1 MYQNKGR
8 KVTKI
13 TDDIHEEK
21 IEPKRAS
28 QAQLQREFDYI
39 LAEKLLKRMLEKGL
53 ITTEEFEKT
62 TVLNRQ
68 TFSPMLARIMP

>member
-1 MYQNKGR
+1 MYQNRGR

-28 QAQLQREFDYI
+28 QAQLQCEFDYI
-39 LAEKLLKRMLEKGL
+39 QAEKMLKRMLEKGL

>member
-1 MYQNKGR
+1 MYQNRGR

-39 LAEKLLKRMLEKGL
+39 QAEKMLKRMLEKGL

>member
-1 MYQNKGR
+1 MYQNRGR

-28 QAQLQREFDYI
+28 QAQLQCEFDYI
-39 LAEKLLKRMLEKGL
+39 QAEKLLKRMLENGL
-53 ITTEEFEKT
+53 ITMDEFNKIIAM
-62 TVLNRQ
+62 NRE
-68 TFSPMLARIMP
+68 TFSPVLARIMP